1 MIEEN
6 YKQEFLICSFIIL
19 RYSFSLILIK
29 RGKLIIKMIKK
40 DTFKNKKIEKN
51 WNNWNNK
58 VN

>member
-6 YKQEFLICSFIIL
+6 YKREFLICSFIIL

-51 WNNWNNK
+51 
-58 VN
+58 

>member
-6 YKQEFLICSFIIL
+6 YKREFLICSFIIL

>member
-51 WNNWNNK
+51 
-58 VN
+58 